1 MMNLKKQ
8 FEQLCLP
15 FSENHNVINTL
26 WSEIEKRYSEKGR
39 HYHNLLHL
47 ENMFKE
53 IEAVKDKISN
63 FTVVSFSVFYHDIVY
78 NATSKSNEEKSAL
91 LAETRLAELNLN
103 NDLINAVSTQ
113 ILATKFHQKS
123 EDEDTNYLLDADLSI
138 LGKDLESYLAY
149 TQMIR
154 KEYSIYPDLLYKPGR
169 KKVLK
174 HFLELNSIFKTDYFK
189 EKYEVRAKKNISTEI
204 RLL

>member
-1 MMNLKKQ
+1 MMNLKEQ

-26 WSEIEKRYSEKGR
+26 WNEIEKRYSEKGR
-39 HYHNLLHL
+39 CYHNLLHL

-53 IEAVKDKISN
+53 LETVREKISN
-63 FTVVSFSVFYHDIVY
+63 FTVVSFSIFYHDIVY
-78 NATSKSNEEKSAL
+78 DATSKSNEEKSAL
-91 LAETRLAELNLN
+91 LAERRLAELNLN
-103 NDLINAVSTQ
+103 NDLINAVSAQ
-113 ILATKFHQKS
+113 ILVTKFHQKS

-189 EKYEVRAKKNISTEI
+189 EKYEVRAKENISTEI
-204 RLL
+204 QLL

>member
-1 MMNLKKQ
+1 MMNLKEQ

-26 WSEIEKRYSEKGR
+26 WNEIEKRYSEKGR
-39 HYHNLLHL
+39 CYHNLLHL

-53 IEAVKDKISN
+53 LETIREKISN
-63 FTVVSFSVFYHDIVY
+63 FTVVSFSIFYHDIVY

-91 LAETRLAELNLN
+91 LTETRLAELNLN

-189 EKYEVRAKKNISTEI
+189 EKYEVRAKENISTEI
-204 RLL
+204 QLL

>member
-1 MMNLKKQ
+1 MNLKEQ

-26 WSEIEKRYSEKGR
+26 WNEIEKRYSEKGR
-39 HYHNLLHL
+39 CYHNLLHL

-53 IEAVKDKISN
+53 LETIREKISN
-63 FTVVSFSVFYHDIVY
+63 FTVVSFSIFYHDIVY

-91 LAETRLAELNLN
+91 LAERRLAELNLN

-189 EKYEVRAKKNISTEI
+189 EKYEVRAKENISTEI
-204 RLL
+204 QLL

>member
-1 MMNLKKQ
+1 MNLKEQ

-26 WSEIEKRYSEKGR
+26 WNEIEKRYSEKGR
-39 HYHNLLHL
+39 CYHNLLHL

-53 IEAVKDKISN
+53 LETIREKISN
-63 FTVVSFSVFYHDIVY
+63 FTVVSFSIFYHDIVY

-91 LAETRLAELNLN
+91 LTETRLAELNLN

-189 EKYEVRAKKNISTEI
+189 EKYEVRAKENISTEI
-204 RLL
+204 QLL

>member
-1 MMNLKKQ
+1 MMNLKEQ

-26 WSEIEKRYSEKGR
+26 WNEIEKRYSEKGR
-39 HYHNLLHL
+39 CYHNLLHL

-53 IEAVKDKISN
+53 LETIREKISN
-63 FTVVSFSVFYHDIVY
+63 FTVVSFSIFYHDIVY

-91 LAETRLAELNLN
+91 LAERRLAELNLN

-189 EKYEVRAKKNISTEI
+189 EKYEVRAKENISTEI
-204 RLL
+204 QLL